1 MVTTTKIQ
9 KGTRGH
15 ESTERVR
22 QDRGEDVDFN
32 AFARRVEK
40 KAYELYTK
48 RGCQDGRAWDDWFE
62 AQRIVEE
69 EMISGR

>member
-22 QDRGEDVDFN
+22 QDRDEDMDFN

-40 KAYELYTK
+40 KAYELWQK
-48 RGCQDGRAWDDWFE
+48 KGCSHGNDWADWFE
-62 AQRIVEE
+62 AEKAVKND
-69 EMISGR
+69 